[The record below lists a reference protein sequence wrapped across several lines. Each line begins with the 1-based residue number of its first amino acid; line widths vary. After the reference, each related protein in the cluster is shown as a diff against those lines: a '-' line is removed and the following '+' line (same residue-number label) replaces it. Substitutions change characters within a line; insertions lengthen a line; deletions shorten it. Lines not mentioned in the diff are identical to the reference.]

1 MPSALPQLEHHAMN
15 RPSLL
20 ALFAVVFLLPSVL
33 RAEAPPNFAKW
44 EKAITAFETA
54 DRANPPAKGAVLFV
68 GASVFVRWKTLAEDF
83 PEQRVL
89 NRAFGGSQ
97 IADSTHFAERM
108 IFPYEPRM
116 ILLRA
121 GGNDIHSGKSADRVF
136 ADFKAFVAKIRS
148 KFPETPIV
156 FVSIS
161 PSPSRWAQAGTAK
174 AANALIAAYI
184 RETPNL
190 QYVETYD
197 MVLGADGKPRPEL
210 FVADQLHFTPA
221 GYKLLTERVRP
232 VLPK

>member
-1 MPSALPQLEHHAMN
+1 MN

-20 ALFAVVFLLPSVL
+20 ALLAVVLIPPSVL
-33 RAEAPPNFAKW
+33 RAEAPPNVAKW
-44 EKAITAFETA
+44 EKAIAAFEAA

-68 GASVFVRWKTLAEDF
+68 GASGIVRWKTLAEDF

-97 IADSTHFAERM
+97 IAESTHFAERI

-121 GGNDIHSGKSADRVF
+121 GGNDIHAGKSAEQVF
-136 ADFKAFVAKIRS
+136 ADFKGFVAKVRS
-148 KFPETPIV
+148 KFPEMPIV
-156 FVSIS
+156 FISIS
-161 PSPSRWAQAGTAK
+161 PSASRWAEAGTAK

-190 QYVETYD
+190 KYVETYD

-210 FVADQLHFTPA
+210 FVEDQLHFTPA
-221 GYKLLTERVRP
+221 AYKLLAERVRP

>member
-1 MPSALPQLEHHAMN
+1 MN

-20 ALFAVVFLLPSVL
+20 VSLAFLLVVPPAVH
-33 RAEAPPNFAKW
+33 AEAPPNFAKW
-44 EKAITAFETA
+44 EKAIAAFETA

-68 GASVFVRWKTLAEDF
+68 GASGFVRWKTLAEDF

-97 IADSTHFAERM
+97 IAESTHFAERI

-121 GGNDIHSGKSADRVF
+121 GGNDIHSGKSAERVA
-136 ADFKAFVAKIRS
+136 ADFKSFVAKVRS
-148 KFPETPIV
+148 RFPETPIV

-161 PSPSRWAQAGTAK
+161 PSASRWPEAATAK

-210 FVADQLHFTPA
+210 FVEDRLHFTPA
-221 GYKLLTERVRP
+221 GYKLLAERVRP